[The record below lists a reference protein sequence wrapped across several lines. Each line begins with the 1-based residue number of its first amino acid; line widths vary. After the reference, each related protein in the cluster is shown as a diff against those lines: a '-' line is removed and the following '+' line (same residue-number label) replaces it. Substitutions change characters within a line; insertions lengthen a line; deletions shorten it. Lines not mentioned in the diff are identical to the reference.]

1 MVRLLIKFLI
11 EKFSGREHTMNYGIF
26 VFACLRDYA
35 SPPGDF
41 AEELSVETY
50 QSIGSRANKMVHCRI
65 SSSVNQVHGKKH
77 ADVWEFQVWRNV
89 HTRWAFLSI
98 KLSFTCSIGPQS
110 V

>member
-50 QSIGSRANKMVHCRI
+50 QSIGSII
-65 SSSVNQVHGKKH
+65 SVPYAESKV
-77 ADVWEFQVWRNV
+77 
-89 HTRWAFLSI
+89 
-98 KLSFTCSIGPQS
+98 KLN
-110 V
+110 